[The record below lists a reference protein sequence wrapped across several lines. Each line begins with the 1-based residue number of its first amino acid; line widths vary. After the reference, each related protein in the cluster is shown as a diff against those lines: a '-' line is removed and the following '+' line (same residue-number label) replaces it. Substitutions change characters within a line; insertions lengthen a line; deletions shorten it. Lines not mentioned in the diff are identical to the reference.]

1 MVRQCQDQ
9 DALNVARTILQKKF
23 GIHKFL
29 FKKMQ
34 YLLKRDCIGCGVF
47 VCYFAEQI
55 MKGKKLLLVFVNL
68 FQANVTF
75 L

>member
-9 DALNVARTILQKKF
+9 GVLDVARTILQKTF

-34 YLLKRDCIGCGVF
+34 YLLKRDCIGRGVF
-47 VCYFAEQI
+47 VYYFGEQI